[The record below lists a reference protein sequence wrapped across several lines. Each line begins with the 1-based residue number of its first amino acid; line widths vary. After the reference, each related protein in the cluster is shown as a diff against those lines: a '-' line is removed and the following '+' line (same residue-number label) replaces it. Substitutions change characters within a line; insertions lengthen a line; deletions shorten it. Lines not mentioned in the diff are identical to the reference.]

1 MTKYDDDPFAQ
12 GVEQW
17 RLKVEVLI
25 TELENRSSMTLDQ
38 DDADAMWRASQV
50 LETMQRREYN
60 AKLLIATQREK
71 IQELLSKIAMAE
83 HQLRALLYK
92 VNGDLRR

>member
-1 MTKYDDDPFAQ
+1 MTKHDDDPFTQ

-25 TELENRSSMTLDQ
+25 TELENRSSITLDQ

-83 HQLRALLYK
+83 HQLKALLYK
-92 VNGDLRR
+92 VNGDLSR